1 MKFNKI
7 VLSVALAGVIGSF
20 HADAIGSTVSDNEK
34 SFLFFGKKKKKSSMK
49 DGEGTESSASA
60 KTLTKNPHRHG
71 HRRAEACLE

>member
-49 DGEGTESSASA
+49 
-60 KTLTKNPHRHG
+60 R
-71 HRRAEACLE
+71 